1 MAARGFALEWLLAK
15 RIIVAIELNT
25 CYRRAVALIRNLGE
39 RDERVNFPGVTP
51 SSRRLKTTATPLS
64 EGLSAGAEQM

>member
-25 CYRRAVALIRNLGE
+25 CYRRAAFLIRNLDE
-39 RDERVNFPGVTP
+39 HDERVNVSGRHSFVT
-51 SSRRLKTTATPLS
+51 S
-64 EGLSAGAEQM
+64 G